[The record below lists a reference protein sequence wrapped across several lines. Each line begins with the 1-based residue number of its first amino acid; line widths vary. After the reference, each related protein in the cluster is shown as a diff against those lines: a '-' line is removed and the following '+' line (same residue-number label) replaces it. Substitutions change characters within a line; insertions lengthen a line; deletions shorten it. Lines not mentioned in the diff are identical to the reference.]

1 MHLYAAFIQNLYI
14 FAEVKERNTKRETNP
29 ICPHSLSMTKTLS
42 NNKSKPIYEM
52 HPDIVKHPVKPPA
65 ILQHNP
71 QTPYFSA
78 TRTNHHPGLP
88 FAERVAASLS
98 S

>member
-1 MHLYAAFIQNLYI
+1 MQHLYKIYTFSHKLRK
-14 FAEVKERNTKRETNP
+14 ETRSVKHP

-52 HPDIVKHPVKPPA
+52 HPDIVKHPVKPPT